1 MTPPPDFE
9 EIVGADVEAA
19 ERARLARVHSLLVQ
33 AGPPPELSPELESG
47 PTLGM
52 TLARRPAR
60 VRRRV
65 MLLAAAV
72 AIVALAFLGGY
83 IAGNGGGTASAEVL
97 KLTGTPAAPRAF
109 ASLQVEPVDA
119 GGNWPMRLSIDG
131 HAHPHVENTHADIG
145 IRPHQVS
152 LEPGSGRTISGYHQ
166 GVQRSTAR
174 DRCRNDVSGDL
185 RRNAPRLTP
194 AAVRTAV
201 VGVPVR
207 QTSASLGRPCRRCS
221 VLS

>member
-1 MTPPPDFE
+1 MTPPPEFE
-9 EIVGADVEAA
+9 EIVGADVDAA
-19 ERARLARVHSLLVQ
+19 ERARLARVHALLVQ

-97 KLTGTPAAPRAF
+97 KLTGTRAAPHAF

-119 GGNWPMRLSIDG
+119 GGNWPMRLSVTGLPKLSGHSYYEVFLVRHGKPYAPCGSFKVAVDRATTVQLNAPYRLRDG
-131 HAHPHVENTHADIG
+131 DTWVVTRQMPGSH
-145 IRPHQVS
+145 
-152 LEPGSGRTISGYHQ
+152 EPG
-166 GVQRSTAR
+166 
-174 DRCRNDVSGDL
+174 
-185 RRNAPRLTP
+185 
-194 AAVRTAV
+194 AV
-201 VGVPVR
+201 VLKPV
-207 QTSASLGRPCRRCS
+207 
-221 VLS
+221 